1 MSARPPQEDAGG
13 DPAAPLPP
21 RSVGRWRGD
30 CSFGPEGPTARSAG
44 TLAAAADEPAGN
56 APRESPDSPP
66 PDGHTRMDRTE
77 RFHLIDRM
85 LVQRRLVTKRAFL
98 DELEVSLATFKRD
111 LEYLRDRIG
120 APIEWNAERR
130 GYEYRTKAGDPPF
143 QLPGLWFNPSEIEAL
158 LTMHAMLD
166 EIQPGLLGRHV
177 EPLRARLETLLEEGK
192 VEASEV
198 RKRVKMLPQAART
211 LADGVF
217 ETIAAGTL
225 KRRRIVIRYGA
236 RSTGETTERTISPQR
251 LVHYRDHWYV
261 DAWCHLRN
269 ELRKFS
275 VDAIADARLTDD
287 RAKAVDLREVEREF
301 NSGYGIFGGTKVRW
315 AKLRFAP
322 SRARWVAQERWHPDQ
337 RGRAEADG
345 SYVLEVPYTDSREL
359 MMDILKFGSEVEV
372 LGPASLVATVGSE
385 IRRMAAALP
394 RA

>member
-1 MSARPPQEDAGG
+1 MSAAGTGSAVPASVPPLPGTPGAEPPG
-13 DPAAPLPP
+13 AAPLPRDPP
-21 RSVGRWRGD
+21 RVALAS
-30 CSFGPEGPTARSAG
+30 PG
-44 TLAAAADEPAGN
+44 TNNAAIG
-56 APRESPDSPP
+56 APHPDDPP
-66 PDGHTRMDRTE
+66 RHSRMDRTE

-85 LVQRRLVTKRAFL
+85 LAQRRLVTKREFL

-130 GYEYRTKAGDPPF
+130 GYEYRAKAGDRPF

-166 EIQPGLLGRHV
+166 EMQPGLLGRHV
-177 EPLRARLETLLEEGK
+177 EPLRARLEALLEEGK

-198 RKRVKMLPQAART
+198 RKRVKMLPQAARS

-217 ETIAAGTL
+217 ETVAAGTL
-225 KRRRIVIRYGA
+225 KRRRIVVRYGA

-251 LVHYRDHWYV
+251 LVHYRDNWYI
-261 DAWCHLRN
+261 DAWCHLRDG
-269 ELRKFS
+269 LRKFA
-275 VDAIADARLTDD
+275 VDAIADARLTEE

-301 NSGYGIFGGTKVRW
+301 NSGYGIFGGTRVSW

-337 RGRAEADG
+337 RGRADAEGA
-345 SYVLEVPYTDSREL
+345 YVLEVPYTDSREL
-359 MMDILKFGSEVEV
+359 MMDILKYGSEVEV
-372 LGPASLVATVGSE
+372 LGPSSLVTTVAGE
-385 IRRMAAALP
+385 IRKRAAALP